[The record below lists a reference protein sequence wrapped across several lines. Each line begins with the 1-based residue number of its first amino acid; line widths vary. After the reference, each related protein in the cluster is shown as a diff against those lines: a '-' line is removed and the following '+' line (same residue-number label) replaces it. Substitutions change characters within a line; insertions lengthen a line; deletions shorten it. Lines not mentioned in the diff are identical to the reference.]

1 MKGTW
6 NRPHRMFVV
15 VMLVILATLLLASCA
30 TPAPTLAPTQ
40 PPAPKPPEA
49 TKAPEPTKPPAATA
63 APTSAPAATTAPT
76 AAPAVSLLDAA
87 KKEGKLMIYTSL
99 NAEEFDTVVA
109 VFAKKY
115 PDIKVEFFRGD
126 SEGVTQKALT
136 EFRANTFIPDILE
149 TNDINIS
156 QLISA
161 GVIGTYQSPET
172 KNYPPGASDPDGYF
186 TAARINLDVIAY
198 NTNLVKK
205 EDAPKKLEDL
215 LDPKWAGKIALEA
228 DDWAMIAYTG
238 KVMGDAKAQEFWTKL
253 AAQKP
258 RVVKGH
264 TELANFL
271 VAGEFAVSPNVYAHR
286 VLSLQDKKAPI
297 DWVRTDPVYAFPHV
311 ISLAKNATHPNA
323 AKVFIDWYL
332 SVEGQ
337 EALVAAGRIPARPGV
352 KTKPAGL
359 LEGIK
364 IFYGDPKS
372 LLKADAV
379 QKQYYTLF
387 GIK

>member
-1 MKGTW
+1 MNTKSVFLAIALIAV
-6 NRPHRMFVV
+6 MVV
-15 VMLVILATLLLASCA
+15 GILGGCA
-30 TPAPTLAPTQ
+30 PAPTPV
-40 PPAPKPPEA
+40 P
-49 TKAPEPTKPPAATA
+49 TA
-63 APTSAPAATTAPT
+63 APPTASPPTAAPTKAAATSAPTATSAPAATTAPT
-76 AAPAVSLLDAA
+76 TAPTASSAAILEAA

-99 NAEEFDTVVA
+99 NAEEFETVLPP
-109 VFAKKY
+109 FQKKY

-126 SEGVTQKALT
+126 SEGVTQKAIT
-136 EFRANTFIPDILE
+136 EFRAQTYIPDILE
-149 TNDINIS
+149 TNDVNIT

-161 GVIGTYQSPET
+161 GVVGQYRSPEAAA
-172 KNYPPGASDPDGYF
+172 YPPGASDPDGYY
-186 TAARINLDVIAY
+186 TSARINLVVIAY

-215 LDPKWAGKIALEA
+215 LDPKWTGKIALEA
-228 DDWAMIAYTG
+228 DDWALLAYTG
-238 KVMGDAKAQEFWTKL
+238 KVMGEAKAQEFWTKL

-271 VAGEFAVSPNVYAHR
+271 VAGEFYVTPNVYVHR
-286 VLSLQDKKAPI
+286 VFSLQGKKAPI
-297 DWVRTDPVYAFPHV
+297 DWVKTDPVYAFPHV
-311 ISLAKNATHPNA
+311 VSIAKNAPHPNA

-332 SVEGQ
+332 SKEGQ
-337 EALVAAGRIPARPGV
+337 EALVAAGRVPARPGV
-352 KTKPAGL
+352 KTKPEGVYDGL
-359 LEGIK
+359 N

-372 LLKADAV
+372 LLKAADV